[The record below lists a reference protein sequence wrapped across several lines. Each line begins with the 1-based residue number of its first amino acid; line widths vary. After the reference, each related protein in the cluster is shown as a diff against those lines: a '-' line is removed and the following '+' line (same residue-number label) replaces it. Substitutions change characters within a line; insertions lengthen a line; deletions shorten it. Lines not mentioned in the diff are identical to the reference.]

1 MIIAACDACEKSII
15 IRSAIIEEEIVAFV
29 FIVVFVVI
37 ILFVFI
43 DKRQKVV
50 TWCVASVFSTLKRS
64 LRLIW
69 ESQPK
74 LFLFRVLE
82 FFFLSSFFFLARQQF
97 LRQLRGIYCELYS
110 IENVIRPGRF
120 ITRA

>member
-1 MIIAACDACEKSII
+1 MIVAACDACEKSII

-37 ILFVFI
+37 IVRI
-43 DKRQKVV
+43 YRQETKVV